1 MRAILHQLLSARAGT
16 ATAAEM
22 LDLVFDGRG
31 HDSPFGRS
39 FLAALLA
46 DDPRF
51 REDSG
56 LWYLV
61 EEHVL
66 DAELLSAP
74 FVVVDLETTGHRP
87 DDGGVTEIGA
97 IRLEGLREVG
107 RFETLVHPGRSI
119 PSFVT
124 KLTGISDAMVAGS
137 PRLADVI
144 GGFAE
149 FAEGAVL
156 VAHNAAFDARLLD
169 HACRRW
175 LGRPLGLPALCTV
188 KLAQRLMPEQRRT
201 SLEALSAHFGLPDG
215 KRHRA
220 MADAERTVDLLAR
233 FVPMLRERGATRV
246 HHLIEAQ
253 EDPVTPRRLE
263 IRVRQADL
271 EDLPDSPGVYR
282 LIGREEEPLFVG
294 RATNLRE
301 RVLQYFLDVDHMSDR
316 QLAMVAKT
324 YEVSFTRCGSPLEA
338 ALLEASDVHRLEPA
352 YNRGDRHLPRSSF
365 VKVTVRSPLAR
376 VFVAGR
382 VSADGALYIGPLRG
396 RAFADDA
403 AELVAAAF
411 RLRTCPGALRAD
423 PAYQPCEL
431 GSTGRCSSPC
441 NATVSVSGYATQIEA
456 LDRCL
461 RSRFGPRELM
471 AAAGVVSGASD
482 YGRLQAAAR
491 RLERLAQRS
500 HWLVNALHYLAVA
513 PSADGDALF
522 VAAVVAG
529 RCIGNWPVADE
540 ASIDGLLQEVRRI
553 WGGETPPRDEL
564 PTADASTI
572 LAVWLQE
579 NDPSGVESLIPLE
592 DGDEAS
598 LLAGR
603 ERLRAMLEE
612 KRRDAPRPR
621 AQVRGVAR

>member
-1 MRAILHQLLSARAGT
+1 VRSLLLKILTERGGSASAS
-16 ATAAEM
+16 EM
-22 LDLVFDGRG
+22 LDLVFDGHGR
-31 HDSPFGRS
+31 DTPFGRS
-39 FLAALLA
+39 FLAAMLS

-51 REDSG
+51 REDEAG
-56 LWYLV
+56 WHLV

-66 DAELLSAP
+66 DAALTHAP

-107 RFETLVHPGRSI
+107 RFQTLVHPGRPI

-124 KLTGISDAMVAGS
+124 KLTGISDAMVAGA
-137 PRLADVI
+137 PKLQDVI
-144 GGFAE
+144 GGFAS

-201 SLEALSAHFGLPDG
+201 SLEALSEHFGFAPG
-215 KRHRA
+215 TRHRA

-233 FVPMLRERGATRV
+233 FVPMLQERGASRV
-246 HHLIEAQ
+246 QHLIDAQ
-253 EDPVTPRRLE
+253 EDPVAPRRLE
-263 IRVRQADL
+263 IRVRQDDL
-271 EDLPDSPGVYR
+271 EDLPEAPGVYR
-282 LIGREEEPLFVG
+282 LVGRDEEPLFVG
-294 RATNLRE
+294 RANNLRE
-301 RVLQYFLDVDHMSDR
+301 RVLSYFLDVDHMSDR
-316 QLAMVAKT
+316 QLGMVSKT
-324 YEVSFTRCGSPLEA
+324 FEVSFTRCGSPLEA
-338 ALLEASDVHRLEPA
+338 ALLEAAEVHRLEPV
-352 YNRGDRHLPRSSF
+352 YNRGDRHLPKSCY
-365 VKVTVRSPLAR
+365 VKVTVRSNFPR

-396 RAFADDA
+396 RQFADDA

-411 RLRTCPGALRAD
+411 RLRTCPGPMRPD
-423 PAYQPCEL
+423 PEFQPCAL
-431 GSTGRCSSPC
+431 GPSGRCASPC
-441 NATVSVSGYATQIEA
+441 NGSVTAAAYTEQIEA

-471 AAAGVVSGASD
+471 AAAGVVSGMSD
-482 YGRLQAAAR
+482 YGRFQAAAR

-513 PSADGDALF
+513 PAAPGEGLF
-522 VAAVVAG
+522 VAAVIAG
-529 RCIGNWPVADE
+529 RCIGMWTLRDE
-540 ASIDGLLQEVRRI
+540 EGIERLSAEIRRV
-553 WGGETPPRDEL
+553 WEGQWPPRDEL

-572 LAVWLQE
+572 LAAWLQE
-579 NDPSGVESLIPLE
+579 NDPAGGEFLIPL
-592 DGDEAS
+592 DEGHDAS
-598 LLAGR
+598 LDAAR
-603 ERLRAMLEE
+603 ERLLARLAEPLPAE
-612 KRRDAPRPR
+612 DA
-621 AQVRGVAR
+621 AGRGAAR